1 MKSITTSERDK
12 AERIKNRLAKEIEHI
27 EGQRNLTPAGRQSRL
42 ARAVIKAQDELT
54 ELRTVEFQ
62 RVTGRRDHLIRELF
76 GNMNTTD
83 SRIISVRDA
92 QDRAS
97 RVTDAEEASR
107 LMNLAEQNGDTVLL
121 RALARE
127 CASRSGDP
135 LESGWRNLFTT
146 WAQEQTDG
154 ADIVDELGLIG
165 DELTDGEHRIRRDQA
180 FSITTVPDDL
190 RGLGNL
196 RSIAARAD
204 EEDGV
209 LPPTLGQQ
217 AGAALLH
224 GMGAGNE

>member
-1 MKSITTSERDK
+1 MSVTRQNGSKTGSPKKSNTSRGK
-12 AERIKNRLAKEIEHI
+12 RTSQPLVVK
-27 EGQRNLTPAGRQSRL
+27 SRL
-42 ARAVIKAQDELT
+42 ARAVVKTQDELA
-54 ELRTVEFQ
+54 ELRTAESQ
-62 RVTGRRDHLIRELF
+62 RVTGRRDQLIRELF

-97 RVTDAEEASR
+97 RVTNAEEASR

-196 RSIAARAD
+196 RSVAARAD

-209 LPPTLGQQ
+209 LPPTLGEQ
-217 AGAALLH
+217 AGDAFLH
-224 GMGAGNE
+224 GMGAAKQ